1 MLRVKDIYPYIINRR
16 VEITQNGKLLSML
29 FQIDN
34 ERVEVPE
41 KSYHELAD
49 SKVVYIYATI
59 SGIKVE
65 VE

>member
-16 VEITQNGKLLSML
+16 VE
-29 FQIDN
+29 
-34 ERVEVPE
+34 VPE
-41 KSYHELAD
+41 KSYHEVAD
-49 SKVVYIYATI
+49 CKVPYIYATI

>member
-1 MLRVKDIYPYIINRR
+1 MRVKDIYPYMINRR

-29 FQIDN
+29 VQIDN

-41 KSYHELAD
+41 KSYHEVAD
-49 SKVVYIYATI
+49 CKVAYIYATI